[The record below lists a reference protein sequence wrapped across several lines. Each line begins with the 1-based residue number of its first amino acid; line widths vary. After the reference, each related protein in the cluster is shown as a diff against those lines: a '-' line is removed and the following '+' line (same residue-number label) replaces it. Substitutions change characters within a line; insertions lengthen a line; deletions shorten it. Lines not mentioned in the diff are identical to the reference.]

1 MKEKY
6 KGPCVRS
13 LDFNKKLCRI
23 FLFFAAAFML
33 VAGPVAPSSG
43 YADEKPSDT
52 DTHNLAKDQK
62 IHITSDK
69 LISDNDADYVE
80 FIGNVRATQED
91 TVITADRLKI
101 FVKKNP
107 DNKDAPG
114 VGTESIN
121 KIIASGNVKI
131 NFDNRVAVT
140 PQAVYNIKTGILVLS
155 GDNSRIVSGKDS
167 ISGEKITIYRTT
179 GRITVESGSEKRVE
193 AVFYSVEKGFK

>member
-1 MKEKY
+1 
-6 KGPCVRS
+6 VRS
-13 LDFNKKLCRI
+13 LDFKINLCRF

-62 IHITSDK
+62 IHITADK
-69 LISDNDADYVE
+69 LILDNDADYAE

-101 FVKKNP
+101 FVKANTSH
-107 DNKDAPG
+107 KDPPVIG
-114 VGTESIN
+114 EESIT
-121 KIIASGNVKI
+121 KLVADGNVKI

-140 PQAVYNIKTGILVLS
+140 PKAVYNTEIGVLVLS
-155 GDNSRIVSGKDS
+155 GNNSRIVSGENS
-167 ISGEKITIYRTT
+167 ISGEKITIYRAT
-179 GRITVESGSEKRVE
+179 GRINVESGGEKRVE
-193 AVFYSVEKGFK
+193 AVFFSGKKGLK

>member
-1 MKEKY
+1 M
-6 KGPCVRS
+6 R
-13 LDFNKKLCRI
+13 LLNFKKNLCPI
-23 FLFFAAAFML
+23 LLFFASVFMVL
-33 VAGPVAPSSG
+33 SVPVVPPSG
-43 YADEKPSDT
+43 YADEKPQDT
-52 DTHNLAKDQK
+52 DARSLSEDRK
-62 IHITSDK
+62 IHITADK
-69 LISDNDADYVE
+69 LISDNDADYAE

-107 DNKDAPG
+107 DNKGAPG

-131 NFDNRVAVT
+131 HVDTRVAVT
-140 PQAVYNIKTGILVLS
+140 PQAVYNIETGVLVLS

-179 GRITVESGSEKRVE
+179 GRITVESGGEKRVE
-193 AVFYSVEKGFK
+193 AVFYSGEKGLK